1 MEVSD
6 KEGAILSNK
15 DPEVSI
21 STMVV
26 VKCPQKVEVLAEK
39 IDDPLCGR
47 VYKEKERYLVT

>member
-26 VKCPQKVEVLAEK
+26 VKCSQKVEVLAEK